1 MVPKLDTY
9 MQNKELKLTYHN
21 SSRHGIPFQ
30 PKSNKRWCHQND
42 PRDKNCS
49 EVKWSISRE
58 DEIHFE
64 AAVIT

>member
-1 MVPKLDTY
+1 MCFVELNLKTF

-30 PKSNKRWCHQND
+30 PKSNKRRCHQND

-49 EVKWSISRE
+49 EVK
-58 DEIHFE
+58 
-64 AAVIT
+64 